1 MNSVNLEEVETRNQG
16 ETEEV
21 FAENQLNIA
30 DKSQT
35 QNLRS
40 TKYIIT
46 YDGVL
51 PNDVDESVVSNA
63 STTKYSISKR
73 LLDSMGGLYGKLHC
87 DWVKV
92 IEIIEENPAE
102 AKGED
107 WFGNIPLHLASEKA
121 AIPLAVATLLD
132 AHPQGARS
140 KNLRGQLPIHCA
152 SKNSECQLSV
162 ISLLLKYFPEGAR
175 EYDSN
180 GCLPL
185 HLAISSNA
193 PIEVQDLL
201 FKAYPNGKI
210 QGRRANAKVFLQ
222 QLSSRLKLREAANLA
237 AKLRREEGI
246 AKRKAKMSK
255 KKKTKQRK

>member
-16 ETEEV
+16 ETEDV
-21 FAENQLNIA
+21 LAENQLNIA
-30 DKSQT
+30 DKAQT
-35 QNLRS
+35 QNLCS

-51 PNDVDESVVSNA
+51 PNNVDESVVSNA
-63 STTKYSISKR
+63 FKNKYSISKQ

-87 DWVKV
+87 DWIKV
-92 IEIIEENPAE
+92 IEIIKENPAE
-102 AKGED
+102 AKGKD

-121 AIPLAVATLLD
+121 AIPLAVATLLH
-132 AHPQGARS
+132 AHPQGAGC
-140 KNLRGQLPIHCA
+140 KNLRGQMPLHCA
-152 SKNSECQLSV
+152 ANNSECQLSV

-180 GCLPL
+180 GFLPL
-185 HLAISSNA
+185 HLAINSNA

-201 FKAYPNGKI
+201 FKAYPNEKI

-222 QLSSRLKLREAANLA
+222 QLSSRQKLREAANLA
-237 AKLRREEGI
+237 AKLRRDEGI
-246 AKRKAKMSK
+246 AKRKAKISK
-255 KKKTKQRK
+255 KKKLNQRQ